1 MICESPA
8 ACLAVL
14 AICCVYND
22 GGPFVLTA
30 LRASSVDTHA
40 FVDIKGYQLHRYM
53 SMSAWQ
59 KFISNKSAEELD
71 QYRAERR
78 EYNRNYQEA
87 NKDKIHERV
96 APNLVPHV
104 CEVCGQQYS
113 AHNSTRHLQS
123 KRHRRA
129 MGEDIPNKKKSA
141 TGPRTG
147 NNSL

>member
-1 MICESPA
+1 MSTATVP
-8 ACLAVL
+8 
-14 AICCVYND
+14 
-22 GGPFVLTA
+22 PFALTA
-30 LRASSVDTHA
+30 LRTSSVDTHA
-40 FVDIKGYQLHRYM
+40 FVDIKGYQLYVYI

-59 KFISNKSAEELD
+59 KFISNKSVEELD

-78 EYNRNYQEA
+78 EYNRNYHEA
-87 NKDKIHERV
+87 NKDQIHKK
-96 APNLVPHV
+96 AALKLVPHA

-113 AHNSTRHLQS
+113 THNSTRHLQS

>member
-1 MICESPA
+1 MPTT
-8 ACLAVL
+8 
-14 AICCVYND
+14 
-22 GGPFVLTA
+22 PRT
-30 LRASSVDTHA
+30 SSVDTHA
-40 FVDIKGYQLHRYM
+40 FVDIKGYQLHRYL
-53 SMSAWQ
+53 SMNAWQ
-59 KFISNKSAEELD
+59 KFISNKSAEGLV

-78 EYNRNYQEA
+78 EYNRNYHEA
-87 NKDKIHERV
+87 NKDRIHERV
-96 APNLVPHV
+96 APTLVPHV

-129 MGEDIPNKKKSA
+129 MGEDIPNKKKGA